1 MAIIF
6 LFIILFCS
14 FAAGQGEVVF
24 DASQAHYPPA
34 VNKFSDGVFFDNTE
48 RRDHNEMIARMDE
61 MKCLMIDS
69 NIRESRKNYKD
80 GSDTMIGND
89 PLNSSN
95 PNGLFYID
103 QQGEVQANCDL
114 NWIERR
120 SECLSAGLLNYIR
133 WDGVPYL
140 ANDDPADDYF
150 NLDQFRGIP
159 AGDPKPSDYNPPCAQ
174 ADRPLFA
181 QKMGEL
187 IEKMHD
193 NEPDFVPTIW
203 SFWQEVEH
211 CLGDPTPW
219 DNNLTAE
226 DKMNNLEMFI
236 NDFYGNLVPLIKDV
250 DPDYKIAGIQQN
262 SAMSEWSSFNLI
274 SDYGTIGGSGLGN
287 AAHFWAEME
296 EQNEREYP
304 FDYLTIQ
311 SYRGTNIPSHHIPN
325 SRFALK
331 NLMAELHP
339 EKINRFNR
347 TSVFINEAKYYKT
360 TPPESS
366 IAEIKWLLDLADIP
380 ELAYASL
387 NVMLR
392 DYNQEP
398 RVRFLEVYSA
408 MPEGRLA
415 AQNSSQLGCIGSYQ
429 PEDGFYGFF
438 YNETA
443 SSGNADISVEGAGL
457 SLNDEAAFWT
467 LDYNSSD
474 MYAPSF
480 WVQKNDVVR
489 VDEDTWQASYQ
500 AGEIMFMAVNGNP
513 EINPGQSY
521 YQLSPES
528 KLSLRHSRIQR
539 GVYSCHDMYVPRIND
554 MTPSQWGYLTP
565 PEPEGMGYFDQQ
577 RGRMILGVKN
587 ESGVGCASVNLREVP
602 EHNYFVKADFSGV
615 GLPSP
620 LPQDSSLLLRLDYLN
635 GEEVVESHI
644 VGDSSAAN
652 PLSFDDIGWFAPG
665 NAVYSSAS
673 EIWNQREFILPVSSW
688 QPVGWAEADGG
699 VRRIR
704 ISLLLAGLNEPAALM
719 CDFDDTITVSPPEI
733 TSQPESK
740 TVPAG
745 QSVQLTIS
753 GSDISEYR
761 WHKDGVPIPDDPTNT
776 EHFGEDGPSLVV
788 LNVQPEDEGEYSC
801 VVNNQ
806 DGAVAESEP
815 AQVITERL
823 AGWWKFDSDLSDSV
837 NQAHPSAGSHN
848 GAADSPAFSSA
859 GIDGACLNLDGTISS
874 AAVIQ
879 GSEDFFNF
887 YTRGYTVSLWVKSES
902 GASEAAGLA
911 GKISQSGSKGFSI
924 GANYLGNAVSILHGG
939 WYYMNSGEN
948 VCDESWHLLT
958 AAYDPVSSEGCI
970 YIDGELAKTINSL
983 GAPQGSPAE
992 FVIGASGL
1000 FSNDAFNG
1008 RIDDVRVWTYPLAPI
1023 DAANLYLDFVPEAEI
1038 CLSYPQYDIAGPDGA
1053 GEQYRDCIVD
1063 FYDLSA
1069 VAQSWLTG
1077 ENQPG
1082 CTTYPQYDFAGEG
1095 GIGEEHRDCFVNM
1108 YDFIPI
1114 SSHWLESNIIASQQ

>member
-1 MAIIF
+1 MTAIF
-6 LFIILFCS
+6 VFILIFCS
-14 FAAGQGEVVF
+14 FAAGQGEIVF
-24 DASQAHYPPA
+24 DVSQAQYPPV

-69 NIRESRKNYKD
+69 NIRESRNNYKN
-80 GSDTMIGND
+80 GSDTMIGNN
-89 PLNSSN
+89 PLNPNN

-103 QQGEVQANCDL
+103 QQGQVQANCDL

-140 ANDDPADDYF
+140 ANDNPDDDYF
-150 NLDQFRGIP
+150 TLDPFREIAP
-159 AGDPKPSDYNPPCAQ
+159 SDPKPSDYNPPSAQ

-219 DNNLTAE
+219 DNLTAA

-236 NDFYGNLVPLIKDV
+236 NDFYGNLVPLIKDI

-296 EQNEREYP
+296 EQNAREYP

-339 EKINRFNR
+339 EKINRFNK
-347 TSVFINEAKYYKT
+347 TSIFINEAKYYKT
-360 TPPESS
+360 KPPESS

-380 ELAYASL
+380 ELAYVSL

-398 RVRFLEVYSA
+398 RVRFLEVYNA

-415 AQNSSQLGCIGSYQ
+415 AQNSSPLNCLASFQ
-429 PEDGFYGFF
+429 PADGFYAFF
-438 YNETA
+438 CNDSGSAGSADITLNNAGLTA
-443 SSGNADISVEGAGL
+443 S
-457 SLNDEAAFWT
+457 DEAAFWK
-467 LDYNSSD
+467 LDYDSTD

-480 WVQKNDVVR
+480 WTAKNDAVR
-489 VDEDTWQASYQ
+489 IDENTWQMPYE
-500 AGEIMFMAVNGNP
+500 AGEIIFMAVNGSP
-513 EINPGQSY
+513 EIYPGQNY

-528 KLSLRHSRIQR
+528 SLALRESKIQR
-539 GVYSCHDMYVPRIND
+539 GVYSCHDMYVPRKND
-554 MTPSQWGYLTP
+554 MTSSKWGYLTP

-577 RGRMILGVKN
+577 QGRMILGVKN
-587 ESGVGCASVNLREVP
+587 DSGAGCASVNLREVP

-620 LPQDSSLLLRLDYLN
+620 LPQDSSLMLRLDYLS
-635 GEEVVESHI
+635 GEEAVESHI
-644 VGDSSAAN
+644 IADSSAGN

-665 NAVYSSAS
+665 DAVYSSTS
-673 EIWNQREFILPVSSW
+673 DIWNQREFILPVSSW
-688 QPVGWAEADGG
+688 QPAGWAEADGG
-699 VRRIR
+699 LRRIR
-704 ISLLLAGLNEPAALM
+704 ISLLLAGLSEPAALM

-733 TSQPESK
+733 SSQPESE

-753 GSDISEYR
+753 GTDISEYR
-761 WHKDGVPIPDDPTNT
+761 WHKNGLPIPDDPTNT
-776 EHFGEDGPSLVV
+776 EHFGEDGPSLV
-788 LNVQPEDEGEYSC
+788 LMNVQPEDEGEYSC
-801 VVNNQ
+801 VVYNQ
-806 DGAVAESEP
+806 DGAAAETEP

-823 AGWWKFDSDLSDSV
+823 AGWWKFDSNLSDSV
-837 NQAHPSAGSHN
+837 NQNVPSAQPRN
-848 GAADSPAFSSA
+848 GAANSPAFSAS

-879 GSEDFFNF
+879 ESEDFFNF
-887 YTRGYTVSLWVKSES
+887 FTRGYTLSFWVKSKS
-902 GASEAAGLA
+902 QTSLPAGFA
-911 GKISQSGSKGFSI
+911 GKLSESGSKGFSV

-939 WYYMNSGEN
+939 WYYMNSGGN

-958 AAYDPVSSEGCI
+958 AAYDPANSEGRI
-970 YIDGELAKTINSL
+970 YIDGELAKTADSL
-983 GAPQGSPAE
+983 GTPQGSPAE

-1000 FSNDAFNG
+1000 SSNDAFNG
-1008 RIDDVRVWTYPLAPI
+1008 LIDDVRVWTYPLAPI

-1038 CLSYPQYDIAGPDGA
+1038 CLAYPQYDIAGPGGA

-1069 VAQSWLTG
+1069 LAQSWLTG
-1077 ENQPG
+1077 ENQLD
-1082 CTTYPQYDFAGEG
+1082 CASYPEFDFAGEAG
-1095 GIGEEHRDCFVNM
+1095 TGQQHRDCFVNL
-1108 YDFIPI
+1108 YDFAVIC
-1114 SSHWLESNIIASQQ
+1114 SHWLQSNIIASQQ